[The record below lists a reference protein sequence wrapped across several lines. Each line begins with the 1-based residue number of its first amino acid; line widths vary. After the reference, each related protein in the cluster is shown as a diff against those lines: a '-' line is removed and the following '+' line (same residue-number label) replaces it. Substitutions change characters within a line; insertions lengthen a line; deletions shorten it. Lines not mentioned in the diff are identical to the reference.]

1 MSNETGVLCY
11 ILVLIL
17 VCGAEG
23 QLRRRKNRVFLKM
36 LFCGREARKRGEAPS
51 LLFLPTI
58 PVPRRTASLSLGG
71 ADHILV
77 GVLAEDVLD
86 NHDGFLDHIVD
97 LGLDEIEQRAH
108 TALCRLLWE
117 GEIVGKA
124 SVPFSSRTSDDCAL
138 AKGSDTPC
146 PPSLSRQEK
155 RTLSRD
161 NWWENEYKM
170 MALGWQG
177 QKEIE
182 LD

>member
-17 VCGAEG
+17 VCGAEEG
-23 QLRRRKNRVFLKM
+23 QLRRRKNKGFLLRM

-51 LLFLPTI
+51 LVFLPTI

-86 NHDGFLDHIVD
+86 NHDGFLDHVVD
-97 LGLDEIEQRAH
+97 LGLDEIKQSAH

-117 GEIVGKA
+117 EEIVSKGPG
-124 SVPFSSRTSDDCAL
+124 PFSSRTSDDCAL
-138 AKGSDTPC
+138 AKGSVIPC

-155 RTLSRD
+155 RTLS
-161 NWWENEYKM
+161 
-170 MALGWQG
+170 
-177 QKEIE
+177 
-182 LD
+182 